1 MQWPVVNYLHLL
13 QAPLYVATK
22 LSKIRRTSL
31 TCPSPSAYAR
41 SALGAIGYEAR
52 VTPYWTH
59 AIMWWLVA
67 SLPEQVMDT
76 IRLKQ
81 NLGVRKKA
89 LNKHAQK
96 KITEKKAS

>member
-1 MQWPVVNYLHLL
+1 
-13 QAPLYVATK
+13 
-22 LSKIRRTSL
+22 
-31 TCPSPSAYAR
+31 
-41 SALGAIGYEAR
+41 
-52 VTPYWTH
+52 
-59 AIMWWLVA
+59 MWWLVA

-96 KITEKKAS
+96 KITERKAS